1 MASRDMLL
9 LPDSGVPRTFPR
21 HLLSNLPLRL
31 SGVSG
36 RSKASPH
43 NSGASP
49 TVPCPRKV
57 SKVASSGASSSTEPL
72 PNKDNNS
79 GGSSRVCKATSG
91 GSMPATPVSP
101 RSRGNPHSNGASNRS
116 KASPRSN
123 GASNHSKASP
133 HNSGANIPMVPRPSR
148 ASSGSLRS
156 KADSPINRASSRI
169 PGDSR
174 DLPSNNE
181 LDLDR

>member
-57 SKVASSGASSSTEPL
+57 SKVASNGDSSSTARL
-72 PNKDNNS
+72 PNKANS
-79 GGSSRVCKATSG
+79 SGVSSRVCKATSG
-91 GSMPATPVSP
+91 GSTPATPVSL
-101 RSRGNPHSNGASNRS
+101 RSRASPHSSGASNRS
-116 KASPRSN
+116 S
-123 GASNHSKASP
+123 GVSP
-133 HNSGANIPMVPRPSR
+133 HSSGANSPTVPRPSR
-148 ASSGSLRS
+148 ASKVASSGSLRS
-156 KADSPINRASSRI
+156 KADSPISRASSLI

>member
-49 TVPCPRKV
+49 TVPCPRRV

-91 GSMPATPVSP
+91 GSMPASPVSP

-116 KASPRSN
+116 KASP
-123 GASNHSKASP
+123 
-133 HNSGANIPMVPRPSR
+133 HNSGANSPMVPRPSR

-156 KADSPINRASSRI
+156 KADSPISRASSLI

>member
-9 LPDSGVPRTFPR
+9 LPDSGGPRTFPR
-21 HLLSNLPLRL
+21 HLLSSLPRRL

-43 NSGASP
+43 SSGASP
-49 TVPCPRKV
+49 TVPCPRRV
-57 SKVASSGASSSTEPL
+57 SKVASSGASSSTALL

-79 GGSSRVCKATSG
+79 GVSSRVCKATSG
-91 GSMPATPVSP
+91 GSMPASPGSP
-101 RSRGNPHSNGASNRS
+101 RSRDN
-116 KASPRSN
+116 PRSN
-123 GASNHSKASP
+123 GANNRSKASP
-133 HNSGANIPMVPRPSR
+133 HNSGASSPMVPRPSR

-156 KADSPINRASSRI
+156 KADSPINRASSLI